1 MLPTYTHQIAQTQAR
16 LTKWHKETIERLG
29 VDTIEA
35 RRKRDGL
42 DRAIHFIPG
51 LFDDTANFR
60 PISKSTAKMI
70 DSQSIGNTTPYL
82 DESDLY
88 AHDVQLIAKSGKIYY
103 LPTSTVDQ

>member
-1 MLPTYTHQIAQTQAR
+1 M
-16 LTKWHKETIERLG
+16 
-29 VDTIEA
+29 DTAEA

-51 LFDDTANFR
+51 LFDDAANFK

-88 AHDVQLIAKSGKIYY
+88 AHDVQLIAKNGKIYY
-103 LPTSTVDQ
+103 QPTSTVDQ